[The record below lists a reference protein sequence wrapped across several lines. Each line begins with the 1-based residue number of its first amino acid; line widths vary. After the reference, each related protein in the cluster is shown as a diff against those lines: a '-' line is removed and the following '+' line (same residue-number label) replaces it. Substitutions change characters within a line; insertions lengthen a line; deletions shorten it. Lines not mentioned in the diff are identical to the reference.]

1 MSDFPE
7 ITCQDHKDP
16 TLDAVDVEYIQGAAV
31 QWVARA
37 TDNANNIVGSGT
49 VSVGQE
55 YTITSSDP
63 NMVLPAFITM
73 TFYDQ
78 DNNILQSTTFP
89 SGYCLGY
96 QNTIDYRSAYSQIH
110 IVEVQDL
117 ISGIISTRDTVKEA
131 LWVRLTVDAS
141 ESPVPVKLQTLE
153 LLTNMYDEPINL
165 TDAVDGVELNGNGE
179 SATVT
184 REGNT
189 RSSRGRTSIDSL
201 NHSRQELNGDTKT
214 MTVMVGPMTIDTYW
228 RNGYTFF
235 ATVVAEQSN
244 NNSVGCNG
252 FDFQEHIFGLQ

>member
-1 MSDFPE
+1 
-7 ITCQDHKDP
+7 
-16 TLDAVDVEYIQGAAV
+16 
-31 QWVARA
+31 
-37 TDNANNIVGSGT
+37 
-49 VSVGQE
+49 
-55 YTITSSDP
+55 
-63 NMVLPAFITM
+63 
-73 TFYDQ
+73 
-78 DNNILQSTTFP
+78 
-89 SGYCLGY
+89 
-96 QNTIDYRSAYSQIH
+96 
-110 IVEVQDL
+110 VEVQDL

-165 TDAVDGVELNGNGE
+165 TDAVDGVELNGNDE